1 MLTTLLTATVLATGL
16 NIINEDAKIVPDDPS
31 QYGGFGAHIA
41 LEGDVAV
48 VTSNGNDFYGLDAGI
63 AWIFERNIDGAFEQ
77 LQVLGGD
84 DIGMLDE
91 FGYSVALHGDLLV
104 IGARFHMTD
113 GQVNSGA
120 AYIFERD
127 NNGLFTQSQKLT
139 APVATL
145 DEAYGMSINTDGHR
159 IVVGSNGTDPAVGGA
174 AYVYLQEAN
183 GDWLLEATLHGSG
196 ADGVDVFG
204 RAVGVVGDRI
214 AVSAPFYAAGCG
226 GTDLCGS
233 VFVFEHDGTSWGE
246 TVRLV
251 PDDLANEDYFG
262 IDMELGDG
270 RLLASSVYDDDMG
283 IQSGSGYMFEYEDG
297 DWVQTAKF
305 VAPDGQP
312 QDFAGFSARM
322 DGDRV
327 VLGGW
332 YGNDGRGA
340 AWIWTHDDDAGWV
353 FEAEAQ
359 ASDGQGFDIFGRA
372 VAIDGDTLL
381 VGADWA
387 DIDGYA
393 DAGAVYVY
401 NLGVS
406 EGACCT
412 NGICVLASPQLC
424 AYFGGIYAGDDTDCD
439 ASDCGS
445 CSADIDHDG
454 AVTVDDLLTVISQF
468 GPCP

>member
-1 MLTTLLTATVLATGL
+1 MLTTLMTATVLATGV
-16 NIINEDAKIVPDDPS
+16 NIINEDAKIVPDDTA
-31 QYGGFGAHIA
+31 QYGGFGAHIS
-41 LEGDVAV
+41 LDGDVAV
-48 VTSNGNDFYGLDAGI
+48 ITSNGNDYYGLDAGM
-63 AWIFERNIDGAFEQ
+63 AWVFERNADGDFEQ
-77 LQVLGGD
+77 LQILGGS
-84 DIGMLDE
+84 DIGLLDE
-91 FGYSVALHGDLLV
+91 FGYSVSLHGNLLA
-104 IGARFHMTD
+104 IGARFHMAD

-120 AYIFERD
+120 AYIFERGTD
-127 NNGLFTQSQKLT
+127 GLFTQTQKLV

-159 IVVGSNGTDPAVGGA
+159 IVVGSNGADSTVGGA
-174 AYVYLQEAN
+174 AYVYQLDVA
-183 GDWLLEATLHGSG
+183 GTWLLETTLHG
-196 ADGVDVFG
+196 DGVDGGDLFG

-214 AVSAPFYAAGCG
+214 AVSSPYFAAGCG

-233 VFVFEHDGTSWGE
+233 VFVFEHDGTSWSQSA
-246 TVRLV
+246 RLV
-251 PDDLANEDYFG
+251 PNDLANEDYFG
-262 IDMELGDG
+262 IDMELGED

-283 IQSGSGYMFEYEDG
+283 IQSGSGYMFELDG
-297 DWVQTAKF
+297 GNWVQTAKF

-340 AWIWTHDDDAGWV
+340 AWIWSHDESTGWA

-359 ASDGQGFDIFGRA
+359 ASDGHGFDIFGRA

-387 DIDGYA
+387 DVDGHA
-393 DAGAVYVY
+393 DAGAVYAY
-401 NLGVS
+401 ALGPR

-412 NGICVLASPQLC
+412 NGICVLSSPQLC
-424 AYFGGIYAGDDTDCD
+424 SYFGGLYAGDDTDCD
-439 ASDCGS
+439 ANDCGS
-445 CSADIDHDG
+445 CSADINHDG
-454 AVTVDDLLTVISQF
+454 AVTVDDLLMVISQF